1 MKIKKHIKNLFLLSL
16 VILLLAFPDI
26 VTAEVNIEVGLVNWN
41 RNFEESLEKSK
52 KENKPALVL
61 FQEVPGCADCQ
72 AFGRDVLSQPL
83 VVEAIESEFIPIL
96 VYNNRSGKDA
106 RLLRRY
112 NEPAWNYQVIRFL
125 DSSGKDI
132 IPRRDRVWT
141 IGDVARRMCRAM
153 EKAGKDTPLYLH
165 GLALEYDN
173 PHLKEVVLAMH
184 CFWQGEM
191 KLGGING
198 VVKTEAGFLRHR
210 EVTRVWYDETL
221 ISLRNLV
228 GEAAKVQ
235 CADKVYV
242 ENQDAAIALKNIE
255 DSSLK
260 IETFNDS
267 EYKKAPVS
275 DQKKQAQGSVFM
287 NLNLTQFQM
296 TKINAFIR
304 IYPGKLEKY
313 LSPRQKAQLEK
324 LTRSRN

>member
-1 MKIKKHIKNLFLLSL
+1 MKIKKPIKNLFLLSL
-16 VILLLAFPDI
+16 VILLLPLYNF

-52 KENKPALVL
+52 KENKPVLVL
-61 FQEVPGCADCQ
+61 FQEVPGCSGCQ
-72 AFGRDVLSQPL
+72 AFGRDVLSHPL

-106 RLLRRY
+106 SLLRRY

-141 IGDVARRMCRAM
+141 IGGVARRMCRAL
-153 EKAGKDTPLYLH
+153 EKTGKDIPVYLH

-173 PHLKEVVLAMH
+173 PHLKEVVLAMY
-184 CFWQGEM
+184 CFWTGEM

-221 ISLRNLV
+221 ISLMELV
-228 GEAAKVQ
+228 GKAAKVQ
-235 CADKVYV
+235 CADRVYV
-242 ENQDAAIALKNIE
+242 ENKDVV
-255 DSSLK
+255 K
-260 IETFNDS
+260 IMKVNT
-267 EYKKAPVS
+267 
-275 DQKKQAQGSVFM
+275 
-287 NLNLTQFQM
+287 
-296 TKINAFIR
+296 R
-304 IYPGKLEKY
+304 KL
-313 LSPRQKAQLEK
+313 PF
-324 LTRSRN
+324 LTRRNRLRVQRSLILISPNFK